1 MGSDWRGIGAIWEAD
16 AYTLVPTAS
25 VKKVVVNKKIYPVQ
39 FL

>member
-1 MGSDWRGIGAIWEAD
+1 MGRDRRGIEAIWEAD

-25 VKKVVVNKKIYPVQ
+25 VKKVVVNKKIHPVK

>member
-1 MGSDWRGIGAIWEAD
+1 MERDGRGIEAIWEAD

-25 VKKVVVNKKIYPVQ
+25 VNKKIHPVQ